1 MKHKYLI
8 DKIFS
13 LVDMYA
19 YRIRT
24 TFHFITLHKNSRKQI
39 NFLEIH
45 LLFQLRC
52 LIKLKLSRSKA
63 VLPEFYFLEG
73 DVGEKNILFNV
84 LSGC

>member
-1 MKHKYLI
+1 
-8 DKIFS
+8 
-13 LVDMYA
+13 MYA

-24 TFHFITLHKNSRKQI
+24 IFHFITSGIKNSRKQI